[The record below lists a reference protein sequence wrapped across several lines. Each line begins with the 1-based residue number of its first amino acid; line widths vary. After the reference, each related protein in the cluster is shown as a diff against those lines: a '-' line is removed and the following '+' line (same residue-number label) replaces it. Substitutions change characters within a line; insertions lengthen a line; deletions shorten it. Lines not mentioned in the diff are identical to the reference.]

1 MSIKQ
6 IEEVYT
12 KSKVLFIAIADKIGT
27 SAPIVWQMTV
37 SPVLLLLI
45 TGQVHIQRLVHKSIN
60 NQNTIHYAREKKNI
74 RKKRR
79 NVPGL

>member
-12 KSKVLFIAIADKIGT
+12 ESEVLFIAISDKIGA
-27 SAPIVWQMTV
+27 SAPIIWLMTV

-45 TGQVHIQRLVHKSIN
+45 AGQVHIQRLVHKFYKQSK
-60 NQNTIHYAREKKNI
+60 HDS
-74 RKKRR
+74 
-79 NVPGL
+79 L